1 MIDAST
7 KQSEHDLRD
16 AGTAGTAEVV
26 HANWADDRLHLWVEH
41 CRDGQWWGGSPSP
54 KIPISDNPGLDSDS
68 GSDAGADEHGTT
80 APKQKSPLHPNAHR
94 PDWIP
99 GWVDVEQDSIE
110 LRLPVRSGS
119 PMPSLEMSMF
129 GGIDTDEIIPD
140 GLSDF
145 SVSTLSVHASQV
157 PMLLES
163 IIDRKDALEDFHA
176 GPGVRYYVAATRLA
190 GHLIA
195 GHRFVPMVFQDAEGQ
210 LTGRWEPWLSDDMSA
225 KRVSKLV
232 SSMPAVARAVPDGHA
247 HDAWS
252 ITHDFLSHVTDAM
265 CRRVMV
271 SEEMDDTIE
280 SADVGMDQQVAWLTG
295 LLGKGLEI
303 PASTGQRAEIAR
315 TVRKWISELEDRG
328 ESSTWRFGLRLAE
341 PIGEGLSK
349 DIDLPDSSV
358 MWSLSFY
365 LQSLDDE
372 EVLIRGA
379 DVWLINRER
388 IVYEGLTLENP
399 QELLMGELG
408 RASRY
413 YKRLEEALDET
424 EPIQLMIETQEAY
437 RFLREVKPV
446 LEEQGIAVECPSWWD
461 SAAGRLGT
469 KLRIDSDPSEMVL
482 GEGADAEAAG
492 AQLGLGTLVGYHWEI
507 AIGDTTLT
515 LHEFEELAQKNSPLV
530 RVGGQWVEIRP
541 EDVENAISFMRENPG
556 GEMELGEAMQLAL
569 ASDSSQTGLPVT
581 GVEATGWVASMLGG
595 EEGVSVELPILE
607 TPDSFKGTL
616 RPYQSRGL
624 SWMAFMERFGFG
636 ACLAD
641 DMGLGKTIQMIALI
655 AHERSITDQRIDPT
669 LLVVPMSV
677 IGNWVK
683 EFERF
688 APSIK
693 VQVHHGVDRPQG
705 DAFVEACSKSD
716 VIVTTYAL
724 VHRDNE
730 FITNVKW
737 GRMVLDEA
745 QFVKN
750 PAAKQSISVRSLN
763 VPRRIAMTGTP
774 VENRLSELW
783 SIMDFLNPKYLGASG
798 SFRKKF
804 ALPIERHRDQ
814 IKMDKLR
821 TMVRPFILRR
831 VKTDPTVVSD
841 LPEKIESK
849 EWCSLT
855 SEQASLYEGCVKRM
869 LTDVEHAEGIHR
881 RGLVLAALIKLK
893 QICNHPAQMLKES
906 DPQFGK
912 IIDPS
917 RSGKCV
923 RLLEQ
928 LDEVMA
934 EGAQALI
941 FTQFRQMGHILS
953 AMLRQELGKEVLFL
967 HGGTSQGQRQKMI
980 DDFQEAT
987 GKTPI
992 LLLSLKAGGVGL
1004 NLTAA
1009 THVFHFDRWWNPAVE
1024 NQATDRAYRIGQTRT
1039 VQVHKYIVRG
1049 TLEERIDEMIESK
1062 TELAENIIGHG
1073 ERWLTDLGTDKL
1085 RSLLALRAD
1094 TISDEV

>member
-1 MIDAST
+1 VVQI
-7 KQSEHDLRD
+7 
-16 AGTAGTAEVV
+16 V
-26 HANWADDRLHLWVEH
+26 HANWADERLHLWVEQ
-41 CRDGQWWGGSPSP
+41 CPDNNWWSKAS
-54 KIPISDNPGLDSDS
+54 DSDT
-68 GSDAGADEHGTT
+68 DDDT
-80 APKQKSPLHPNAHR
+80 LVHPNVVI
-94 PDWIP
+94 PDWIQ
-99 GWVDVEQDSIE
+99 GEQSSIV
-110 LRLPVRSGS
+110 LRLPMHKDS
-119 PMPSLEMSMF
+119 PMPSAPMSMF
-129 GGIDTDEIIPD
+129 GGIDTDEIVSS
-140 GLSDF
+140 GLSD
-145 SVSTLSVHASQV
+145 VRIPTLAIKAAHV
-157 PMLLES
+157 PLLLES
-163 IIDRKDALEDFHA
+163 LIDRQDALEDFHV
-176 GPGVRYYVAATRLA
+176 GPGVQYFVAASRLA
-190 GHLIA
+190 EHLIA
-195 GHRFVPMVFQDAEGQ
+195 GHRFVPMVFQDAAGM
-210 LTGRWEPWLSDDMSA
+210 LSGRWQPWLADDMTV
-225 KRVSKLV
+225 KRVAKLV
-232 SSMPAVARAVPDGHA
+232 GSMPAAARAVPDGHA

-252 ITHDFLSHVTDAM
+252 ISVDFLSHITDAS
-265 CRRVMV
+265 CRRVMMN
-271 SEEMDDTIE
+271 EEMTDTID
-280 SADVGMDQQVAWLTG
+280 SVDPGMDQQVAWLSG
-295 LLGKGLEI
+295 LLGSNIEV

-341 PIGEGLSK
+341 PITDGLAQ
-349 DIDLPDSSV
+349 DIDQPDETV

-372 EVLIRGA
+372 EVIIRGA

-408 RASRY
+408 RAARY
-413 YKRLEEALDET
+413 YKKLEEALDET
-424 EPIQLMIETQEAY
+424 EPIQLLIETQEAY

-446 LEEQGIAVECPSWWD
+446 LEEQGISVECPGWWD
-461 SAAGRLGT
+461 SQAGRLGT
-469 KLRIDSDPSEMVL
+469 KLRIDSDPSDMVL

-530 RVGGQWVEIRP
+530 RIGGQWVEIRP
-541 EDVENAISFMRENPG
+541 EDVENAISFMHENPG

-569 ASDSSQTGLPVT
+569 ASDSAQTGLPVT

-595 EEGVSVELPILE
+595 EEGVSIELPILE
-607 TPDSFKGTL
+607 TPDTFKGTL
-616 RPYQSRGL
+616 RPYQTRGL
-624 SWMAFMERFGFG
+624 SWLAFMERFGFG

-655 AHERSITDQRIDPT
+655 VHERSITTERIDPT
-669 LLVVPMSV
+669 ILVVPMSV

-683 EFERF
+683 EFEKF

-693 VQVHHGVDRPQG
+693 IQVHHGVDRPQG
-705 DAFVEACSKSD
+705 DAFVKAVED
-716 VIVTTYAL
+716 VDVVVTTYAL

-730 FITNVKW
+730 FITKVKW

-763 VPRRIAMTGTP
+763 VPRRVAMTGTP

-783 SIMDFLNPKYLGASG
+783 SIMDFLNPKYLGSSG
-798 SFRKKF
+798 AFRKKF

-841 LPEKIESK
+841 LPEKLESK
-849 EWCSLT
+849 EWCPLT

-893 QICNHPAQMLKES
+893 QICNHPAQMHKDA

-912 IIDPS
+912 VIDPA

-928 LDEVMA
+928 LDELIS
-934 EGAQALI
+934 EGDQALV

-953 AMLRQELGKEVLFL
+953 NMLKHELGKEVLFL

-987 GKTPI
+987 GKNPI

-1062 TELAENIIGHG
+1062 MELAENIIGHG

-1094 TISDEV
+1094 TISDE

>member
-1 MIDAST
+1 VINASPPE
-7 KQSEHDLRD
+7 SET
-16 AGTAGTAEVV
+16 TAVPEVV
-26 HANWADDRLHLWVEH
+26 QVIHANWADEKLHLWVEQ
-41 CRDGQWWGGSPSP
+41 CPDGNWWSKAS
-54 KIPISDNPGLDSDS
+54 DSDT
-68 GSDAGADEHGTT
+68 DDDT
-80 APKQKSPLHPNAHR
+80 LVHPHVVF
-94 PDWIP
+94 PDWIE
-99 GWVDVEQDSIE
+99 GEQSSIV
-110 LRLPVRSGS
+110 LRLPMHKDS
-119 PMPSLEMSMF
+119 PMPSAPMSMF
-129 GGIDTDEIIPD
+129 GGIETDEIVSS
-140 GLSDF
+140 GLSD
-145 SVSTLSVHASQV
+145 VRIPTLAIEAPHV
-157 PMLLES
+157 PLLLES
-163 IIDRKDALEDFHA
+163 LIDRQDALEDFHA
-176 GPGVRYYVAATRLA
+176 GPGVQYFVAASRLA
-190 GHLIA
+190 DHLIA
-195 GHRFVPMVFQDAEGQ
+195 GHRFVPMVFQDASGL
-210 LTGRWEPWLSDDMSA
+210 LTGRWQPWLADDMTT

-232 SSMPAVARAVPDGHA
+232 SSMPAAARAVPDGHA

-252 ITHDFLSHVTDAM
+252 ISVDFLSHITDAS
-265 CRRVMV
+265 CRRVMMT
-271 SEEMDDTIE
+271 EEMTDTID
-280 SADVGMDQQVAWLTG
+280 SVDPGMDQQVAWLNG
-295 LLGKGLEI
+295 LLGSAI
-303 PASTGQRAEIAR
+303 DVPASTGQRAEIAR

-341 PIGEGLSK
+341 PITDGLAQN
-349 DIDLPDSSV
+349 IDKPDETV
-358 MWSLSFY
+358 KWSLSFY
-365 LQSLDDE
+365 LQSLDEE
-372 EVLIRGA
+372 EVIIRGA

-413 YKRLEEALDET
+413 YKLLEEALDET
-424 EPIQLMIETQEAY
+424 EPIQLLIETQEAY

-446 LEEQGIAVECPSWWD
+446 LEEQGIGVQCPGWWD
-461 SAAGRLGT
+461 SQAGRLGT

-530 RVGGQWVEIRP
+530 RIGGQWVEIRP
-541 EDVENAISFMRENPG
+541 EDVENAISFMHENPG

-607 TPDSFKGTL
+607 TPDTFKGTL
-616 RPYQSRGL
+616 RPYQTRGL
-624 SWMAFMERFGFG
+624 SWLAFMERFGFG

-641 DMGLGKTIQMIALI
+641 DMGLGKTIQMIALVL
-655 AHERSITDQRIDPT
+655 HERSVATERVDPT
-669 LLVVPMSV
+669 LLIVPMSV

-705 DAFVEACSKSD
+705 DAFLKATDESD

-730 FITNVKW
+730 FITKVKW
-737 GRMVLDEA
+737 GRVVLDEA

-750 PAAKQSISVRSLN
+750 PAAKQSISVRALN
-763 VPRRIAMTGTP
+763 VPRRVAMTGTP

-783 SIMDFLNPKYLGASG
+783 SIMDFLNPKYLGSSG
-798 SFRKKF
+798 AFRKKF

-841 LPEKIESK
+841 LPEKLESK
-849 EWCSLT
+849 EWCPLT
-855 SEQASLYEGCVKRM
+855 GEQASLYEACVKQM
-869 LTDVEHAEGIHR
+869 LTNVEHAEGIHR
-881 RGLVLAALIKLK
+881 RGLVLATLIKLK
-893 QICNHPAQMLKES
+893 QICNHPAQMLKDS
-906 DPQFGK
+906 DPQIGK
-912 IIDPS
+912 IIDPA

-928 LDEVMA
+928 LDELIS
-934 EGAQALI
+934 EGDQALI

-953 AMLRQELGKEVLFL
+953 GMLRHELGKEVLFL

-980 DDFQEAT
+980 DQFQEAT
-987 GKTPI
+987 GKNPI

-1094 TISDEV
+1094 TISDE

>member
-1 MIDAST
+1 MINASPPE
-7 KQSEHDLRD
+7 SETIPVP
-16 AGTAGTAEVV
+16 AVV
-26 HANWADDRLHLWVEH
+26 QVIHANWADGLLHLWVEQCPDGNWWSKTH
-41 CRDGQWWGGSPSP
+41 DTHDTRDT
-54 KIPISDNPGLDSDS
+54 DTDD
-68 GSDAGADEHGTT
+68 D
-80 APKQKSPLHPNAHR
+80 PLVHPHVVI
-94 PDWIP
+94 PDWID
-99 GWVDVEQDSIE
+99 GEQSSIV
-110 LRLPVRSGS
+110 LRLPMNNHT
-119 PMPSLEMSMF
+119 PMPSAPMSMYWGV
-129 GGIDTDEIIPD
+129 GGIETDEIIPS
-140 GLSDF
+140 GLAD
-145 SVSTLSVHASQV
+145 VRVQTIAIKPVHV
-157 PMLLES
+157 PALLES
-163 IIDRKDALEDFHA
+163 LFDRQDALEDFHV
-176 GPGVRYYVAATRLA
+176 GPGVEYFVAASRLSE
-190 GHLIA
+190 HLIA

-210 LTGRWEPWLSDDMSA
+210 LTGRWQPWLADDMST
-225 KRVSKLV
+225 KRVAKLV
-232 SSMPAVARAVPDGHA
+232 SSMPPVARAVPDGHA

-252 ITHDFLSHVTDAM
+252 ISVDFLSHITDAA
-265 CRRVMV
+265 CRRVMI
-271 SEEMDDTIE
+271 SEEMTDTIE
-280 SADVGMDQQVAWLTG
+280 SMDTGMDQQVAWLSG
-295 LLGKGLEI
+295 LLGSGVDV
-303 PASTGQRAEIAR
+303 PASSGQRAEIAR

-328 ESSTWRFGLRLAE
+328 ESSTWRFGLKLAE
-341 PIGEGLSK
+341 PISDGLAP
-349 DIDLPDSSV
+349 DIDQPDETV

-413 YKRLEEALDET
+413 YPKLEEALDQT
-424 EPIQLMIETQEAY
+424 EPIELLIETQEAY

-446 LEEQGIAVECPSWWD
+446 LEEQGIGVQCPGWWD
-461 SAAGRLGT
+461 SQAGRLGT

-482 GEGADAEAAG
+482 GDGADTDAAG

-530 RVGGQWVEIRP
+530 RIGGQWVEIRP
-541 EDVENAISFMRENPG
+541 EDVENAISFMQENPG

-569 ASDSSQTGLPVT
+569 ASDSAQTGLPVT

-595 EEGVSVELPILE
+595 EEGVSVELPILQA
-607 TPDSFKGTL
+607 PDTFKGAL
-616 RPYQSRGL
+616 RPYQARGL
-624 SWMAFMERFGFG
+624 SWLAFMERFGFG

-655 AHERSITDQRIDPT
+655 LHERSIATECVDPT
-669 LLVVPMSV
+669 ILVVPMSV

-683 EFERF
+683 EFEKF
-688 APSIK
+688 APSLKI
-693 VQVHHGVDRPQG
+693 QVHHGVDRPQG
-705 DAFVEACSKSD
+705 DAFINATDDAD
-716 VIVTTYAL
+716 VVVTTYAL

-730 FITNVKW
+730 FITKVKW
-737 GRMVLDEA
+737 GRVVLDEA

-750 PAAKQSISVRSLN
+750 PAAKQSISVRSLK
-763 VPRRIAMTGTP
+763 VPRRVAMTGTP

-783 SIMDFLNPKYLGASG
+783 SIMDFLNPKYLGSPGA
-798 SFRKKF
+798 FRKKF

-814 IKMDKLR
+814 IKMEKLR

-841 LPEKIESK
+841 LPEKLESK

-855 SEQASLYEGCVKRM
+855 SEQASLYEACVKQM
-869 LTDVEHAEGIHR
+869 LTNVEHAEGIHR
-881 RGLVLAALIKLK
+881 RGLVLATLIKLK
-893 QICNHPAQMLKES
+893 QICNHPAQMLKDT

-912 IIDPS
+912 IIDPG

-928 LDEVMA
+928 LDELLS
-934 EGAQALI
+934 EGDQALI

-953 AMLRQELGKEVLFL
+953 NMLKHELGKEVLFL
-967 HGGTSQGQRQKMI
+967 HGGTSQGKRQKMI

-987 GKTPI
+987 GKNPI

-1049 TLEERIDEMIESK
+1049 TLEERIDEMIENK

-1094 TISDEV
+1094 TISDE

>member
-1 MIDAST
+1 MINASPPE
-7 KQSEHDLRD
+7 SETTTVP
-16 AGTAGTAEVV
+16 AVVQIV
-26 HANWADDRLHLWVEH
+26 HANWADERLHLWVEQ
-41 CRDGQWWGGSPSP
+41 CPDNNWWSKAS
-54 KIPISDNPGLDSDS
+54 DSDT
-68 GSDAGADEHGTT
+68 DDDT
-80 APKQKSPLHPNAHR
+80 LVHPNVVI
-94 PDWIP
+94 PDWIQ
-99 GWVDVEQDSIE
+99 GEQSSIV
-110 LRLPVRSGS
+110 LRLPMHKDS
-119 PMPSLEMSMF
+119 PMPSAPMSMF
-129 GGIDTDEIIPD
+129 GGIDTDEIVSS
-140 GLSDF
+140 GLSD
-145 SVSTLSVHASQV
+145 VRIPTLAIKAAHV
-157 PMLLES
+157 PLLLES
-163 IIDRKDALEDFHA
+163 LIDRQDALEDFHV
-176 GPGVRYYVAATRLA
+176 GPGVQYFVAASRLA
-190 GHLIA
+190 EHLIA
-195 GHRFVPMVFQDAEGQ
+195 GHRFVPMVFQDAAGM
-210 LTGRWEPWLSDDMSA
+210 LSGRWQPWLADDMTV
-225 KRVSKLV
+225 KRVAKLV
-232 SSMPAVARAVPDGHA
+232 GSMPAAARAVPDGHA

-252 ITHDFLSHVTDAM
+252 ISVDFLSHITDAS
-265 CRRVMV
+265 CRRVMMN
-271 SEEMDDTIE
+271 EEMTDTID
-280 SADVGMDQQVAWLTG
+280 SVDPGMDQQVAWLSG
-295 LLGKGLEI
+295 LLGSNIEV

-341 PIGEGLSK
+341 PITDGLAQ
-349 DIDLPDSSV
+349 DIDQPDETV

-372 EVLIRGA
+372 EVIIRGA

-408 RASRY
+408 RAARY
-413 YKRLEEALDET
+413 YKKLEEALDET
-424 EPIQLMIETQEAY
+424 EPIQLLIETQEAY

-446 LEEQGIAVECPSWWD
+446 LEEQGISVECPGWWD
-461 SAAGRLGT
+461 SQAGRLGT
-469 KLRIDSDPSEMVL
+469 KLRIDSDPSDMVL

-530 RVGGQWVEIRP
+530 RIGGQWVEIRP
-541 EDVENAISFMRENPG
+541 EDVENAISFMHENPG

-569 ASDSSQTGLPVT
+569 ASDSAQTGLPVT

-595 EEGVSVELPILE
+595 EEGVSIELPILE
-607 TPDSFKGTL
+607 TPDTFKGTL
-616 RPYQSRGL
+616 RPYQTRGL
-624 SWMAFMERFGFG
+624 SWLAFMERFGFG

-655 AHERSITDQRIDPT
+655 VHERSITTERIDPT
-669 LLVVPMSV
+669 ILVVPMSV

-683 EFERF
+683 EFEKF

-693 VQVHHGVDRPQG
+693 IQVHHGVDRPQG
-705 DAFVEACSKSD
+705 DAFVKAVED
-716 VIVTTYAL
+716 VDVVVTTYAL

-730 FITNVKW
+730 FITKVKW

-763 VPRRIAMTGTP
+763 VPRRVAMTGTP

-783 SIMDFLNPKYLGASG
+783 SIMDFLNPKYLGSSG
-798 SFRKKF
+798 AFRKKF

-841 LPEKIESK
+841 LPEKLESK
-849 EWCSLT
+849 EWCPLT

-893 QICNHPAQMLKES
+893 QICNHPAQMHKDA

-912 IIDPS
+912 VIDPA

-928 LDEVMA
+928 LDELIS
-934 EGAQALI
+934 EGDQALV

-953 AMLRQELGKEVLFL
+953 NMLKHELGKEVLFL

-987 GKTPI
+987 GKNPI

-1062 TELAENIIGHG
+1062 MELAENIIGHG

-1094 TISDEV
+1094 TISDE

>member
-1 MIDAST
+1 MINASPPE
-7 KQSEHDLRD
+7 SE
-16 AGTAGTAEVV
+16 TTTVPEMVQV
-26 HANWADDRLHLWVEH
+26 IHANWADEKLHLWVEQ
-41 CRDGQWWGGSPSP
+41 CPGRQWWSKTS
-54 KIPISDNPGLDSDS
+54 DSDT
-68 GSDAGADEHGTT
+68 DDDT
-80 APKQKSPLHPNAHR
+80 LVHPNVVI
-94 PDWIP
+94 PDWIQGKP
-99 GWVDVEQDSIE
+99 SSIV
-110 LRLPVRSGS
+110 LRLPMHNDS
-119 PMPSLEMSMF
+119 PMPSTPMSMY
-129 GGIDTDEIIPD
+129 GGIETEEITSSGLADVRIP
-140 GLSDF
+140 
-145 SVSTLSVHASQV
+145 TLAIDAAHV
-157 PMLLES
+157 PLLLES
-163 IIDRKDALEDFHA
+163 LIDRQDALEDFHV
-176 GPGVRYYVAATRLA
+176 GPGVQYFVAASRLA
-190 GHLIA
+190 EHLIA
-195 GHRFVPMVFQDAEGQ
+195 GHRFVPMVFQDATGM
-210 LTGRWEPWLSDDMSA
+210 LTGRWQPWLADDMTT
-225 KRVSKLV
+225 KRVAKLV
-232 SSMPAVARAVPDGHA
+232 SSMPAAARAVPDGHA

-252 ITHDFLSHVTDAM
+252 ISVDFLSHITDAS
-265 CRRVMV
+265 CRRVMMT
-271 SEEMDDTIE
+271 EEMTDTID
-280 SADVGMDQQVAWLTG
+280 SIDPGMDQQVAWLNG
-295 LLGKGLEI
+295 LLGSGIEV
-303 PASTGQRAEIAR
+303 PATTGQRAEIAR
-315 TVRKWISELEDRG
+315 TVRKWIAELEDRG
-328 ESSTWRFGLRLAE
+328 ESSTWRFGLRLTE
-341 PIGEGLSK
+341 PITEGLALN
-349 DIDLPDSSV
+349 IDQPDETV
-358 MWSLSFY
+358 MWSMSFF

-372 EVLIRGA
+372 EVIIRGA

-413 YKRLEEALDET
+413 YKKLEEALDET
-424 EPIQLMIETQEAY
+424 EPIQLLIDTQEAY

-446 LEEQGIAVECPSWWD
+446 LEEQGIAVQCPGWWE
-461 SAAGRLGT
+461 SQSGRLGT

-530 RVGGQWVEIRP
+530 RIGGQWVEIRP
-541 EDVENAISFMRENPG
+541 EDVENAISFMHENPG

-607 TPDSFKGTL
+607 TPDTFKGTL
-616 RPYQSRGL
+616 RPYQTRGL
-624 SWMAFMERFGFG
+624 SWLAFMERFGFG

-655 AHERSITDQRIDPT
+655 LHERAVNTERPDPT
-669 LLVVPMSV
+669 ILVVPMSV

-683 EFERF
+683 EFEKF
-688 APSIK
+688 APSLKI
-693 VQVHHGVDRPQG
+693 QVHHGVDRPQG
-705 DAFVEACSKSD
+705 DTFIEATDTAD
-716 VIVTTYAL
+716 VVVTTYAL

-730 FITNVKW
+730 FITKVKW
-737 GRMVLDEA
+737 GRVVLDEA

-763 VPRRIAMTGTP
+763 VPRRVAMTGTP
-774 VENRLSELW
+774 VDNRLSELW
-783 SIMDFLNPKYLGASG
+783 SIMDFLNPKYLGSAG
-798 SFRKKF
+798 AFRKKF

-814 IKMDKLR
+814 IKMEKLR

-841 LPEKIESK
+841 LPEKFESK
-849 EWCSLT
+849 EWCPLT
-855 SEQASLYEGCVKRM
+855 SEQASLYEACVKQM
-869 LTDVEHAEGIHR
+869 LTNVEHAEGIHR
-881 RGLVLAALIKLK
+881 RGLVLATLIKLK
-893 QICNHPAQMLKES
+893 QICNHPAQMLKEA

-912 IIDPS
+912 IIDPG

-928 LDEVMA
+928 LDELIS
-934 EGAQALI
+934 EGDQALI

-953 AMLRQELGKEVLFL
+953 NMLKHELGKEVLFL

-980 DDFQEAT
+980 DTFQEAT
-987 GKTPI
+987 GKNPI

-1085 RSLLALRAD
+1085 RNLLALRAD
-1094 TISDEV
+1094 TISDE

>member
-1 MIDAST
+1 MVQI
-7 KQSEHDLRD
+7 
-16 AGTAGTAEVV
+16 V
-26 HANWADDRLHLWVEH
+26 HANWADERLHLWVEQ
-41 CRDGQWWGGSPSP
+41 CPDNNWWSKAS
-54 KIPISDNPGLDSDS
+54 DSDT
-68 GSDAGADEHGTT
+68 DDDT
-80 APKQKSPLHPNAHR
+80 LVHPNVVI
-94 PDWIP
+94 PDWIQ
-99 GWVDVEQDSIE
+99 GEQSSIV
-110 LRLPVRSGS
+110 LRLPMHKDS
-119 PMPSLEMSMF
+119 PMPSAPMSMF
-129 GGIDTDEIIPD
+129 GGIDTDEIVSS
-140 GLSDF
+140 GLSD
-145 SVSTLSVHASQV
+145 VRIPTLAIKAAHV
-157 PMLLES
+157 PLLLES
-163 IIDRKDALEDFHA
+163 LIDRQDALEDFHV
-176 GPGVRYYVAATRLA
+176 GPGVQYFVAASRLA
-190 GHLIA
+190 EHLIA
-195 GHRFVPMVFQDAEGQ
+195 GHRFVPMVFQDAAGM
-210 LTGRWEPWLSDDMSA
+210 LSGRWQPWLADDMTV
-225 KRVSKLV
+225 KRVAKLV
-232 SSMPAVARAVPDGHA
+232 GSMPAAARAVPDGHA

-252 ITHDFLSHVTDAM
+252 ISVDFLSHITDAS
-265 CRRVMV
+265 CRRVMMN
-271 SEEMDDTIE
+271 EEMTDTID
-280 SADVGMDQQVAWLTG
+280 SVDPGMDQQVAWLSG
-295 LLGKGLEI
+295 LLGSNIEV

-341 PIGEGLSK
+341 PITDGLAQ
-349 DIDLPDSSV
+349 DIDQPDETV

-372 EVLIRGA
+372 EVIIRGA

-408 RASRY
+408 RAARY
-413 YKRLEEALDET
+413 YKKLEEALDET
-424 EPIQLMIETQEAY
+424 EPIQLLIETQEAY

-446 LEEQGIAVECPSWWD
+446 LEEQGISVECPGWWD
-461 SAAGRLGT
+461 SQAGRLGT
-469 KLRIDSDPSEMVL
+469 KLRIDSDPSDMVL

-530 RVGGQWVEIRP
+530 RIGGQWVEIRP
-541 EDVENAISFMRENPG
+541 EDVENAISFMHENPG

-569 ASDSSQTGLPVT
+569 ASDSAQTGLPVT

-595 EEGVSVELPILE
+595 EEGVSIELPILE
-607 TPDSFKGTL
+607 TPDTFKGTL
-616 RPYQSRGL
+616 RPYQTRGL
-624 SWMAFMERFGFG
+624 SWLAFMERFGFG

-655 AHERSITDQRIDPT
+655 VHERSITTERIDPT
-669 LLVVPMSV
+669 ILVVPMSV

-683 EFERF
+683 EFEKF

-693 VQVHHGVDRPQG
+693 IQVHHGVDRPQG
-705 DAFVEACSKSD
+705 DAFVKAVED
-716 VIVTTYAL
+716 VDVVVTTYAL

-730 FITNVKW
+730 FITKVKW

-763 VPRRIAMTGTP
+763 VPRRVAMTGTP

-783 SIMDFLNPKYLGASG
+783 SIMDFLNPKYLGSSG
-798 SFRKKF
+798 AFRKKF

-841 LPEKIESK
+841 LPEKLESK
-849 EWCSLT
+849 EWCPLT

-893 QICNHPAQMLKES
+893 QICNHPAQMHKDA

-912 IIDPS
+912 VIDPA

-928 LDEVMA
+928 LDELIS
-934 EGAQALI
+934 EGDQALV

-953 AMLRQELGKEVLFL
+953 NMLKHELGKEVLFL

-987 GKTPI
+987 GKNPI

-1062 TELAENIIGHG
+1062 MELAENIIGHG

-1094 TISDEV
+1094 TISDE

>member
-1 MIDAST
+1 VINASPPE
-7 KQSEHDLRD
+7 SETIQVPD
-16 AGTAGTAEVV
+16 VV
-26 HANWADDRLHLWVEH
+26 QVIHANWADDRLHLWVEQ
-41 CRDGQWWGGSPSP
+41 CPDNTWWE
-54 KIPISDNPGLDSDS
+54 SDTES
-68 GSDAGADEHGTT
+68 GDDDIIIH
-80 APKQKSPLHPNAHR
+80 HNAIM
-94 PDWIP
+94 PDWID
-99 GWVDVEQDSIE
+99 GEQSSVV
-110 LRLPVRSGS
+110 LRLPVSSDR
-119 PMPSLEMSMF
+119 PMPSQTFSMYS
-129 GGIDTDEIIPD
+129 GVDIEEHVAA
-140 GLSDF
+140 GLSD
-145 SVSTLSVHASQV
+145 VRVQTIAIEPAHV
-157 PMLLES
+157 PALLES
-163 IIDRKDALEDFHA
+163 LYDRQDALDDFHV
-176 GPGVRYYVAATRLA
+176 GPGVEYFAAASRLA
-190 GHLIA
+190 EHLIA
-195 GHRFVPMVFQDAEGQ
+195 GHRFVPMVYQDAAGM
-210 LTGRWEPWLSDDMSA
+210 LSGRWHPWLSDDMTT
-225 KRVSKLV
+225 KRVAKLIR
-232 SSMPAVARAVPDGHA
+232 SMPAAARAVPDGHA

-252 ITHDFLSHVTDAM
+252 ITVDFLSQVTDAS

-271 SEEMDDTIE
+271 SEEMTDTID
-280 SADVGMDQQVAWLTG
+280 SIDPGMDQQVAWLNG
-295 LLGKGLEI
+295 LLGNGIEV
-303 PASTGQRAEIAR
+303 PASTGQRAEISR

-341 PIGEGLSK
+341 PIGESLSL
-349 DIDLPDSSV
+349 DIDQPDESV

-372 EVLIRGA
+372 EVILRGA
-379 DVWLINRER
+379 DVWLINRDR

-413 YKRLEEALDET
+413 YKKLEDALDET
-424 EPIQLMIETQEAY
+424 EPIQLLVETKEAY

-446 LEEQGIAVECPSWWD
+446 LEEQGFGVECPSWWD
-461 SAAGRLGT
+461 SQAGRLGT
-469 KLRIDSDPSEMVL
+469 KLKIDSDPSEMVL
-482 GEGADAEAAG
+482 GEGADADAAG

-530 RVGGQWVEIRP
+530 RIGGQWVEIRP

-595 EEGVSVELPILE
+595 EEGVSLELPILD
-607 TPDSFKGTL
+607 TPESFKGTL
-616 RPYQSRGL
+616 RPYQARGL

-641 DMGLGKTIQMIALI
+641 DMGLGKTIQMIALLL
-655 AHERSITDQRIDPT
+655 HERANSPTRVDPT
-669 LLVVPMSV
+669 LLIVPMSV

-693 VQVHHGVDRPQG
+693 VQVHHGVDRNQG
-705 DAFVEACSKSD
+705 ESFVAATDD
-716 VIVTTYAL
+716 VDVVVTTYAL

-730 FITNVKW
+730 FITKVKW
-737 GRMVLDEA
+737 GRVVLDEA

-750 PAAKQSISVRSLN
+750 PAAKQSMSVRALK
-763 VPRRIAMTGTP
+763 VPRRVAMTGTP

-783 SIMDFLNPKYLGASG
+783 SIMDFLNPQYLGPSG
-798 SFRKKF
+798 TFRKKF

-814 IKMDKLR
+814 VKMDKLR

-831 VKTDPTVVSD
+831 VKTDPAVVSD
-841 LPEKIESK
+841 LPEKLESK
-849 EWCSLT
+849 EWCPLT
-855 SEQASLYEGCVKRM
+855 SEQASLYEGCVKQM

-893 QICNHPAQMLKES
+893 QICNHPAQMLKEN
-906 DPQFGK
+906 DPQHGK
-912 IIDPS
+912 IIDPG
-917 RSGKCV
+917 RSGKCI
-923 RLLEQ
+923 RLLQQ
-928 LDEVMA
+928 LDELIS
-934 EGAQALI
+934 EGDQALV

-953 AMLRQELGKEVLFL
+953 NMLKHELGKEVLFL
-967 HGGTSQGQRQKMI
+967 HGGTSQGKRQKMI
-980 DDFQEAT
+980 DQFQEAT
-987 GKTPI
+987 GKNPI
-992 LLLSLKAGGVGL
+992 LILSLKAGGVGL

-1009 THVFHFDRWWNPAVE
+1009 NHVFHFDRWWNPAVE

-1039 VQVHKYIVRG
+1039 VMVHKYIVRG

-1094 TISDEV
+1094 TISDEM

>member
-1 MIDAST
+1 MINASPT
-7 KQSEHDLRD
+7 ATQSSNTRQ
-16 AGTAGTAEVV
+16 AVQV
-26 HANWADDRLHLWVEH
+26 IHANWADGQLHLWIEQ
-41 CRDGQWWGGSPSP
+41 RSDEAESWWSIKPEIHP
-54 KIPISDNPGLDSDS
+54 E
-68 GSDAGADEHGTT
+68 DE
-80 APKQKSPLHPNAHR
+80 SIIHPHVTI
-94 PDWIP
+94 PDWIS
-99 GWVDVEQDSIE
+99 GGSSSLV
-110 LRLPVRSGS
+110 LRLPVTDDR
-119 PMPSLEMSMF
+119 PVPSQGFAMYA
-129 GGIDTDEIIPD
+129 GIDAEDFVTA
-140 GLSDF
+140 GLSDVRVRTLVVDPSEIP
-145 SVSTLSVHASQV
+145 SV
-157 PMLLES
+157 LES
-163 IIDRKDALEDFHA
+163 LIDRQDLIEGFYVGA
-176 GPGVRYYVAATRLA
+176 GVDYYVAATRLA
-190 GHLIA
+190 EHLIA
-195 GHRFVPMVFQDAEGQ
+195 GHRFVPMVFQDAEGR
-210 LTGRWEPWLSDDMSA
+210 LTGRWQPWLSDDMST
-225 KRVSKLV
+225 KRVAKLV
-232 SSMPAVARAVPDGHA
+232 AAMPPVARAVPDGHA

-252 ITHDFLSHVTDAM
+252 ITLDFLSHITDAS
-265 CRRVMV
+265 CRRVMLG
-271 SEEMDDTIE
+271 EEMTDTID
-280 SADVGMDQQVAWLTG
+280 SIDPGMDQQVAWLSG
-295 LLGKGLEI
+295 LLGSGTEV
-303 PASTGQRAEIAR
+303 PATTGQRAEIAR
-315 TVRKWISELEDRG
+315 TVRKWVSELEDRG

-341 PIGEGLSK
+341 PITEGLAP
-349 DIDLPDSSV
+349 DIDQPDESV
-358 MWSLSFY
+358 MWSMSFY

-372 EVLIRGA
+372 EVIIRGA

-413 YKRLEEALDET
+413 YKKLEEALDET
-424 EPIQLMIETQEAY
+424 EPIQLLVETQEAY

-446 LEEQGIAVECPSWWD
+446 LEEQGIGVECPGWWD
-461 SAAGRLGT
+461 SPTGRLGT

-482 GEGADAEAAG
+482 GEGAETDAAG

-530 RVGGQWVEIRP
+530 RIGGQWVEIRP
-541 EDVENAISFMRENPG
+541 EDVENAISFMKENPG

-569 ASDSSQTGLPVT
+569 ASDSAQTGLPVT

-595 EEGVSVELPILE
+595 EEGVSVDLPILE
-607 TPDSFKGTL
+607 TPEHFKGTL

-655 AHERSITDQRIDPT
+655 LNERAHTTERVDPT

-683 EFERF
+683 EFEKF

-705 DAFVEACSKSD
+705 DAFVEATHTSD

-730 FITNVKW
+730 FISKVKW

-763 VPRRIAMTGTP
+763 VPRRVAMTGTP

-783 SIMDFLNPKYLGASG
+783 SIMDFLNPRYLGTSG

-814 IKMDKLR
+814 IKMEKLR

-841 LPEKIESK
+841 LPEKLESK
-849 EWCSLT
+849 EWCPLT

-893 QICNHPAQMLKES
+893 QICNHPAQMLKDA
-906 DPQFGK
+906 DPQHGK
-912 IIDPS
+912 VIDPA

-928 LDEVMA
+928 LDEVIS
-934 EGAQALI
+934 EGDQALV

-953 AMLRQELGKEVLFL
+953 NMLRHELGKEVLFL

-1073 ERWLTDLGTDKL
+1073 ERWLTELGTDKL
-1085 RSLLALRAD
+1085 RNLLALRAD
-1094 TISDEV
+1094 TISDEM

>member
-1 MIDAST
+1 MTNAST
-7 KQSEHDLRD
+7 HTNQSITESGAVTHDPQPHVQVIHANWYDGQLHLWIEQCPSGDWWNSEASNIAPADEAESEAIAHPNTTTPDWIQGSESTITLRLPIHDLRPI
-16 AGTAGTAEVV
+16 
-26 HANWADDRLHLWVEH
+26 
-41 CRDGQWWGGSPSP
+41 PSA
-54 KIPISDNPGLDSDS
+54 KM
-68 GSDAGADEHGTT
+68 A
-80 APKQKSPLHPNAHR
+80 
-94 PDWIP
+94 
-99 GWVDVEQDSIE
+99 
-110 LRLPVRSGS
+110 
-119 PMPSLEMSMF
+119 MF
-129 GGIDTDEIIPD
+129 GGIDTEDFIAS
-140 GLSDF
+140 GLSD
-145 SVSTLSVHASQV
+145 VRIQTLALDPHQI
-157 PMLLES
+157 PTTLES
-163 IIDRKDALEDFHA
+163 IIDRQDAIEDFHV
-176 GPGVRYYVAATRLA
+176 GPGVQYFVAASRLA
-190 GHLIA
+190 EHLIA
-195 GHRFVPMVFQDAEGQ
+195 GHRFVPMVFQDADGR
-210 LTGRWEPWLSDDMSA
+210 LTGRWQPWLSDEKSA
-225 KRVSKLV
+225 KRVHKLV
-232 SSMPAVARAVPDGHA
+232 SSMPPVARAVPDGHA

-252 ITHDFLSHVTDAM
+252 ISVDFLSHITDAA

-271 SEEMDDTIE
+271 SEEMTDTIE
-280 SADVGMDQQVAWLTG
+280 SADPGIDQQVAWLSG
-295 LLGKGLEI
+295 LLGSGVDV
-303 PASTGQRAEIAR
+303 PATTGQRAEIAR

-341 PIGEGLSK
+341 PIGEGLSP
-349 DIDLPDSSV
+349 DIDQPDESV

-372 EVLIRGA
+372 EVIIRGA

-413 YKRLEEALDET
+413 YKHLEEALEET
-424 EPIQLMIETQEAY
+424 EPIQQLIDTKEAY

-446 LEEQGIAVECPSWWD
+446 LEEQGIGVECPSWWD
-461 SAAGRLGT
+461 SQAGRLGT
-469 KLRIDSDPSEMVL
+469 KLRIDSDPTEMML

-492 AQLGLGTLVGYHWEI
+492 SQLGLSTLVGYHWEI

-530 RVGGQWVEIRP
+530 RIGGQWVEIRP
-541 EDVENAISFMRENPG
+541 EDVENAISFMHENPG

-569 ASDSSQTGLPVT
+569 ASDSAQTGLPVT

-595 EEGVSVELPILE
+595 EGGASIQLPNLE
-607 TPDSFKGTL
+607 TPDAFKGTL
-616 RPYQSRGL
+616 RPYQARGL
-624 SWMAFMERFGFG
+624 SWLAFMERFGFG

-655 AHERSITDQRIDPT
+655 LNEHAQATEPVNPT
-669 LLVVPMSV
+669 LLIVPMSV

-688 APSIK
+688 APTIK
-693 VQVHHGVDRPQG
+693 VKVHHGVDRPQG
-705 DAFVEACSKSD
+705 DAFLESCKDANV
-716 VIVTTYAL
+716 VVTTYAL

-730 FITNVKW
+730 FITKVNW

-750 PAAKQSISVRSLN
+750 PAAKQSISVRSLK
-763 VPRRIAMTGTP
+763 VPRRVAMTGTP

-783 SIMDFLNPKYLGASG
+783 SIMDFLNPNYLGSSG

-841 LPEKIESK
+841 LPEKLESK
-849 EWCSLT
+849 EWCPLT
-855 SEQASLYEGCVKRM
+855 AEQASMYEACVKRM

-881 RGLVLAALIKLK
+881 RGLVLSALIKLK
-893 QICNHPAQMLKES
+893 QICNHPAQMLKDA
-906 DPQFGK
+906 DPQAGK

-928 LDEVMA
+928 LDELIS
-934 EGAQALI
+934 EGDQALV
-941 FTQFRQMGHILS
+941 FTQFRQMGHIL
-953 AMLRQELGKEVLFL
+953 AGMLKHELGKEVLFL

-980 DDFQEAT
+980 DQFQEAT
-987 GKTPI
+987 GKNPV

-1009 THVFHFDRWWNPAVE
+1009 NHVFHFDRWWNPAVE

-1094 TISDEV
+1094 TISDE

>member
-1 MIDAST
+1 MVQVI
-7 KQSEHDLRD
+7 
-16 AGTAGTAEVV
+16 
-26 HANWADDRLHLWVEH
+26 HANWADHRLHLWVEQ
-41 CRDGQWWGGSPSP
+41 CPEDWWS
-54 KIPISDNPGLDSDS
+54 LVQDSDT
-68 GSDAGADEHGTT
+68 DDDT
-80 APKQKSPLHPNAHR
+80 LVHPHVAI
-94 PDWIP
+94 PDWINA
-99 GWVDVEQDSIE
+99 EESSIL
-110 LRLPVRSGS
+110 LRLPMHNDT
-119 PMPSLEMSMF
+119 PMPSAQMSMY
-129 GGIDTDEIIPD
+129 GGIETDEIPP
-140 GLSDF
+140 
-145 SVSTLSVHASQV
+145 SVLADVRIKTIAIEAEHV
-157 PMLLES
+157 PLLLES
-163 IIDRKDALEDFHA
+163 LIDRQDALEDFHV
-176 GPGVRYYVAATRLA
+176 GPGVQYFVAASRLA
-190 GHLIA
+190 EHLIA
-195 GHRFVPMVFQDAEGQ
+195 GHRFVPMVFQDASGI
-210 LTGRWEPWLSDDMSA
+210 LTGRWQPWLADDMTV
-225 KRVSKLV
+225 KRVARLV
-232 SSMPAVARAVPDGHA
+232 KSMPAAARAVPDGHS

-252 ITHDFLSHVTDAM
+252 ISVDFLSHITDAS
-265 CRRVMV
+265 CRRVMM
-271 SEEMDDTIE
+271 SEEMTDTID
-280 SADVGMDQQVAWLTG
+280 SIDPGMDQQVAWLNG
-295 LLGKGLEI
+295 LLGSGIEV
-303 PASTGQRAEIAR
+303 PATTGQRAEIAR

-341 PIGEGLSK
+341 PITDGLAM
-349 DIDLPDSSV
+349 DIDQPDETV
-358 MWSLSFY
+358 MWSLSFF

-372 EVLIRGA
+372 EVIIRGA

-413 YKRLEEALDET
+413 YKKLEEALDET
-424 EPIQLMIETQEAY
+424 EPIQLLIETKEAY

-446 LEEQGIAVECPSWWD
+446 LEEQGIGVECPGWWEAQ
-461 SAAGRLGT
+461 SGRLGT

-492 AQLGLGTLVGYHWEI
+492 SQLGLGTLVGYHWEI

-530 RVGGQWVEIRP
+530 RIGGQWVEIRP
-541 EDVENAISFMRENPG
+541 EDVENAISFMQENPG

-569 ASDSSQTGLPVT
+569 ASDSAQTGLPVT

-595 EEGVSVELPILE
+595 EEGVSIELPILDA
-607 TPDSFKGTL
+607 PDTFKGTL
-616 RPYQSRGL
+616 RPYQARGL
-624 SWMAFMERFGFG
+624 SWLAFMERFGFG

-655 AHERSITDQRIDPT
+655 LHERAVSSERLDPT
-669 LLVVPMSV
+669 LLIVPMSV

-683 EFERF
+683 EFEKF

-705 DAFVEACSKSD
+705 DAFVSACDDAD
-716 VIVTTYAL
+716 VVVTTYAL

-730 FITNVKW
+730 FITKVKW
-737 GRMVLDEA
+737 GRVVLDEA

-750 PAAKQSISVRSLN
+750 PAAKQSMSVRALK
-763 VPRRIAMTGTP
+763 VPRRVAMTGTP

-783 SIMDFLNPKYLGASG
+783 SIMDFLNPKYLGSSG
-798 SFRKKF
+798 AFRKKF

-831 VKTDPTVVSD
+831 VKTDPQVVSD
-841 LPEKIESK
+841 LPEKLESK
-849 EWCSLT
+849 EWCPLT
-855 SEQASLYEGCVKRM
+855 AEQASLYEACVKQM
-869 LTDVEHAEGIHR
+869 LTNVEHAEGIHR
-881 RGLVLAALIKLK
+881 RGLVLATLIKLK

-912 IIDPS
+912 IIDPG

-928 LDEVMA
+928 LDELIS
-934 EGAQALI
+934 EGDQALI

-953 AMLRQELGKEVLFL
+953 NMLKHELGKDVLFL
-967 HGGTSQGQRQKMI
+967 HGGTSQGKRQKMI
-980 DDFQEAT
+980 DQFQEAT
-987 GKTPI
+987 GKNPI

-1094 TISDEV
+1094 TISDE

>member
-1 MIDAST
+1 VINASPPE
-7 KQSEHDLRD
+7 SETTTVP
-16 AGTAGTAEVV
+16 AVVQIV
-26 HANWADDRLHLWVEH
+26 HANWADERLHLWVEQ
-41 CRDGQWWGGSPSP
+41 CPDNNWWSKAS
-54 KIPISDNPGLDSDS
+54 DSDT
-68 GSDAGADEHGTT
+68 DDDT
-80 APKQKSPLHPNAHR
+80 LVHPNVVI
-94 PDWIP
+94 PDWIQ
-99 GWVDVEQDSIE
+99 GEQSSIV
-110 LRLPVRSGS
+110 LRLPMHKDS
-119 PMPSLEMSMF
+119 PMPSAPMSMF
-129 GGIDTDEIIPD
+129 GGIDTDEIVSS
-140 GLSDF
+140 GLSD
-145 SVSTLSVHASQV
+145 VRIPTLAIKAAHV
-157 PMLLES
+157 PLLLES
-163 IIDRKDALEDFHA
+163 LIDRQDALEDFHV
-176 GPGVRYYVAATRLA
+176 GPGVQYFVAASRLA
-190 GHLIA
+190 EHLIA
-195 GHRFVPMVFQDAEGQ
+195 GHRFVPMVFQDAAGM
-210 LTGRWEPWLSDDMSA
+210 LSGRWQPWLADDMTV
-225 KRVSKLV
+225 KRVAKLV
-232 SSMPAVARAVPDGHA
+232 GSMPAAARAVPDGHA

-252 ITHDFLSHVTDAM
+252 ISVDFLSHITDAS
-265 CRRVMV
+265 CRRVMMN
-271 SEEMDDTIE
+271 EEMTDTID
-280 SADVGMDQQVAWLTG
+280 SVDPGMDQQVAWLSG
-295 LLGKGLEI
+295 LLGSNIEV

-341 PIGEGLSK
+341 PITDGLAQ
-349 DIDLPDSSV
+349 DIDQPDETV

-372 EVLIRGA
+372 EVIIRGA

-408 RASRY
+408 RAARY
-413 YKRLEEALDET
+413 YKKLEEALDET
-424 EPIQLMIETQEAY
+424 EPIQLLIETQEAY

-446 LEEQGIAVECPSWWD
+446 LEEQGISVECPGWWD
-461 SAAGRLGT
+461 SQAGRLGT
-469 KLRIDSDPSEMVL
+469 KLRIDSDPSDMVL

-530 RVGGQWVEIRP
+530 RIGGQWVEIRP
-541 EDVENAISFMRENPG
+541 EDVENAISFMHENPG

-569 ASDSSQTGLPVT
+569 ASDSAQTGLPVT

-595 EEGVSVELPILE
+595 EEGVSIELPILE
-607 TPDSFKGTL
+607 TPDTFKGTL
-616 RPYQSRGL
+616 RPYQTRGL
-624 SWMAFMERFGFG
+624 SWLAFMERFGFG

-655 AHERSITDQRIDPT
+655 VHERSITTERIDPT
-669 LLVVPMSV
+669 ILVVPMSV

-683 EFERF
+683 EFEKF

-693 VQVHHGVDRPQG
+693 IQVHHGVDRPQG
-705 DAFVEACSKSD
+705 DAFVKAVED
-716 VIVTTYAL
+716 VDVVVTTYAL

-730 FITNVKW
+730 FITKVKW

-763 VPRRIAMTGTP
+763 VPRRVAMTGTP

-783 SIMDFLNPKYLGASG
+783 SIMDFLNPKYLGSSG
-798 SFRKKF
+798 AFRKKF

-841 LPEKIESK
+841 LPEKLESK
-849 EWCSLT
+849 EWCPLT

-893 QICNHPAQMLKES
+893 QICNHPAQMHKDA

-912 IIDPS
+912 VIDPA

-928 LDEVMA
+928 LDELIS
-934 EGAQALI
+934 EGDQALV

-953 AMLRQELGKEVLFL
+953 NMLKHELGKEVLFL

-987 GKTPI
+987 GKNPI

-1062 TELAENIIGHG
+1062 MELAENIIGHG

-1094 TISDEV
+1094 TISDE

>member
-1 MIDAST
+1 VINASPPEPET
-7 KQSEHDLRD
+7 IQVP
-16 AGTAGTAEVV
+16 AVV
-26 HANWADDRLHLWVEH
+26 QVIHANWADGLLHLWVEQ
-41 CRDGQWWGGSPSP
+41 CPDGNWWS
-54 KIPISDNPGLDSDS
+54 KTDDSDT
-68 GSDAGADEHGTT
+68 DDD
-80 APKQKSPLHPNAHR
+80 PLVHPNVVI
-94 PDWIP
+94 PDWIQ
-99 GWVDVEQDSIE
+99 GEQSSIT
-110 LRLPVRSGS
+110 LRLPMYNNT
-119 PMPSLEMSMF
+119 PMPSAPMSMF
-129 GGIDTDEIIPD
+129 GGIETDEIVPSGLADIRIP
-140 GLSDF
+140 
-145 SVSTLSVHASQV
+145 TIAIRPAHV
-157 PMLLES
+157 PALLES
-163 IIDRKDALEDFHA
+163 MFDRQEALEDFHV
-176 GPGVRYYVAATRLA
+176 GPGVEYFVAASRLSE
-190 GHLIA
+190 HLIA
-195 GHRFVPMVFQDAEGQ
+195 GHRFVPMVFQDSEGQ
-210 LTGRWEPWLSDDMSA
+210 LTGRWQPWLADDMSTR
-225 KRVSKLV
+225 RVAKLV
-232 SSMPAVARAVPDGHA
+232 ASMPPVARAVPDGHA

-252 ITHDFLSHVTDAM
+252 ISVDFLSHITDAA

-271 SEEMDDTIE
+271 SEEMTDTIE
-280 SADVGMDQQVAWLTG
+280 SMDTGMDQQVAWLSG
-295 LLGKGLEI
+295 LLGSRI
-303 PASTGQRAEIAR
+303 DVPASTGQRAEIAR

-328 ESSTWRFGLRLAE
+328 ESSTWRFGLRLVE
-341 PIGEGLSK
+341 PIGDGLAQ
-349 DIDLPDSSV
+349 DIDQPDESV

-413 YKRLEEALDET
+413 YNKLEEALDQT
-424 EPIQLMIETQEAY
+424 EPIELLIETQEAY

-446 LEEQGIAVECPSWWD
+446 LEEQGIGVQCPGWWD
-461 SAAGRLGT
+461 SQSGRLGT

-482 GEGADAEAAG
+482 GEGADADAAG

-530 RVGGQWVEIRP
+530 RIGGQWVEIRP
-541 EDVENAISFMRENPG
+541 EDVENAISFMQENPG

-569 ASDSSQTGLPVT
+569 ASDSAQTGLPVT

-595 EEGVSVELPILE
+595 EEGVSIELPILE
-607 TPDSFKGTL
+607 APETFKGTL
-616 RPYQSRGL
+616 RPYQARGL
-624 SWMAFMERFGFG
+624 SWLAFMERFGFG

-655 AHERSITDQRIDPT
+655 LHERSILQDRMDPT

-683 EFERF
+683 EFEKF
-688 APSIK
+688 APSLKI
-693 VQVHHGVDRPQG
+693 QVHHGIDRPQG
-705 DAFVEACSKSD
+705 DDFVKATDDSD
-716 VIVTTYAL
+716 VVVTTYAL

-730 FITNVKW
+730 FITKVKW
-737 GRMVLDEA
+737 GRIVLDEA

-750 PAAKQSISVRSLN
+750 PAAKQSISVRSLK
-763 VPRRIAMTGTP
+763 VPRRVAMTGTP

-783 SIMDFLNPKYLGASG
+783 SIMDFLNPKYLGSPGA
-798 SFRKKF
+798 FRKKF

-841 LPEKIESK
+841 LPEKLESK
-849 EWCSLT
+849 EWCPLT
-855 SEQASLYEGCVKRM
+855 SEQASLYEACVKQM
-869 LTDVEHAEGIHR
+869 LTNVEHAEGIHR
-881 RGLVLAALIKLK
+881 RGLVLATLIKLK
-893 QICNHPAQMLKES
+893 QICNHPAQMLKEA

-912 IIDPS
+912 IIDPG

-928 LDEVMA
+928 LDELIS
-934 EGAQALI
+934 EGDQALI

-953 AMLRQELGKEVLFL
+953 NMLKHELGKEVLFL
-967 HGGTSQGQRQKMI
+967 HGGTSQGKRQKMI

-987 GKTPI
+987 GKNPI

-1094 TISDEV
+1094 TISDE

>member
-1 MIDAST
+1 MINASPPEPET
-7 KQSEHDLRD
+7 IQVP
-16 AGTAGTAEVV
+16 AVV
-26 HANWADDRLHLWVEH
+26 QVIHANWADGLLHLWVEQ
-41 CRDGQWWGGSPSP
+41 CPDGNWWS
-54 KIPISDNPGLDSDS
+54 KTDDSDT
-68 GSDAGADEHGTT
+68 DDD
-80 APKQKSPLHPNAHR
+80 PLVHPNVVI
-94 PDWIP
+94 PDWIQ
-99 GWVDVEQDSIE
+99 GEQSSIT
-110 LRLPVRSGS
+110 LRLPMYNNT
-119 PMPSLEMSMF
+119 PMPSAPMSMF
-129 GGIDTDEIIPD
+129 GGIETDEIVPSGLADIRIP
-140 GLSDF
+140 
-145 SVSTLSVHASQV
+145 TIAIRPAHV
-157 PMLLES
+157 PALLES
-163 IIDRKDALEDFHA
+163 MFDRQEALEDFHV
-176 GPGVRYYVAATRLA
+176 GPGVEYFVAASRLSE
-190 GHLIA
+190 HLIA
-195 GHRFVPMVFQDAEGQ
+195 GHRFVPMVFQDSEGQ
-210 LTGRWEPWLSDDMSA
+210 LTGRWQPWLADDMSTR
-225 KRVSKLV
+225 RVAKLV
-232 SSMPAVARAVPDGHA
+232 ASMPPVARAVPDGHA

-252 ITHDFLSHVTDAM
+252 ISVDFLSHITDAA

-271 SEEMDDTIE
+271 SEEMTDTIE
-280 SADVGMDQQVAWLTG
+280 SMDTGMDQQVAWLSG
-295 LLGKGLEI
+295 LLGSRI
-303 PASTGQRAEIAR
+303 DVPASTGQRAEIAR

-328 ESSTWRFGLRLAE
+328 ESSTWRFGLRLVE
-341 PIGEGLSK
+341 PIGDGLAQ
-349 DIDLPDSSV
+349 DIDQPDESV

-413 YKRLEEALDET
+413 YNKLEEALDQT
-424 EPIQLMIETQEAY
+424 EPIELLIETQEAY

-446 LEEQGIAVECPSWWD
+446 LEEQGIGVQCPGWWD
-461 SAAGRLGT
+461 SQSGRLGT

-482 GEGADAEAAG
+482 GEGADADAAG

-530 RVGGQWVEIRP
+530 RIGGQWVEIRP
-541 EDVENAISFMRENPG
+541 EDVENAISFMQENPG

-569 ASDSSQTGLPVT
+569 ASDSAQTGLPVT

-595 EEGVSVELPILE
+595 EEGVSIELPILE
-607 TPDSFKGTL
+607 APETFKGTL
-616 RPYQSRGL
+616 RPYQARGL
-624 SWMAFMERFGFG
+624 SWLAFMERFGFG

-655 AHERSITDQRIDPT
+655 LHERSILQDRMDPT

-683 EFERF
+683 EFEKF
-688 APSIK
+688 APSLKI
-693 VQVHHGVDRPQG
+693 QVHHGIDRPQG
-705 DAFVEACSKSD
+705 DDFVKATDDSD
-716 VIVTTYAL
+716 VVVTTYAL

-730 FITNVKW
+730 FITKVKW
-737 GRMVLDEA
+737 GRIVLDEA

-750 PAAKQSISVRSLN
+750 PAAKQSISVRSLK
-763 VPRRIAMTGTP
+763 VPRRVAMTGTP

-783 SIMDFLNPKYLGASG
+783 SIMDFLNPKYLGSPGA
-798 SFRKKF
+798 FRKKF

-841 LPEKIESK
+841 LPEKLESK
-849 EWCSLT
+849 EWCPLT
-855 SEQASLYEGCVKRM
+855 SEQASLYEACVKQM
-869 LTDVEHAEGIHR
+869 LTNVEHAEGIHR
-881 RGLVLAALIKLK
+881 RGLVLATLIKLK
-893 QICNHPAQMLKES
+893 QICNHPAQMLKEA

-912 IIDPS
+912 IIDPG

-928 LDEVMA
+928 LDELIS
-934 EGAQALI
+934 EGDQALI

-953 AMLRQELGKEVLFL
+953 NMLKHELGKEVLFL
-967 HGGTSQGQRQKMI
+967 HGGTSQGKRQKMI

-987 GKTPI
+987 GKNPI

-1094 TISDEV
+1094 TISDE

>member
-1 MIDAST
+1 MINASPPDT
-7 KQSEHDLRD
+7 E
-16 AGTAGTAEVV
+16 TTTVPEVV
-26 HANWADDRLHLWVEH
+26 QVIHANWADGKLHLWVEQ
-41 CRDGQWWGGSPSP
+41 CPDGQWWS
-54 KIPISDNPGLDSDS
+54 KISDSDT
-68 GSDAGADEHGTT
+68 DDDT
-80 APKQKSPLHPNAHR
+80 LVHPHVVI
-94 PDWIP
+94 PDWID
-99 GWVDVEQDSIE
+99 GEQSSIV
-110 LRLPVRSGS
+110 LRLPMHKDS
-119 PMPSLEMSMF
+119 PMPSAPMSMF
-129 GGIDTDEIIPD
+129 GGIETEEIVSSGLADVRIP
-140 GLSDF
+140 
-145 SVSTLSVHASQV
+145 TLAIEAPHV
-157 PMLLES
+157 PLLLES
-163 IIDRKDALEDFHA
+163 LIDRQDALEDFHA
-176 GPGVRYYVAATRLA
+176 GPGVQYFVAASRLA
-190 GHLIA
+190 DHLIA
-195 GHRFVPMVFQDAEGQ
+195 GHRFVPMVFQDASGL
-210 LTGRWEPWLSDDMSA
+210 LTGRWQPWLADDMTI

-232 SSMPAVARAVPDGHA
+232 SSMPAAARAVPDGHA

-252 ITHDFLSHVTDAM
+252 ISVDFLSHITDAS
-265 CRRVMV
+265 CRRVMMT
-271 SEEMDDTIE
+271 EEMTDTID
-280 SADVGMDQQVAWLTG
+280 SIDPGMDQQVAWLNG
-295 LLGKGLEI
+295 LLGSGTNV

-328 ESSTWRFGLRLAE
+328 ESSTWRFGLRLTE
-341 PIGEGLSK
+341 PISEGLAQ
-349 DIDLPDSSV
+349 DIDKPDESV
-358 MWSLSFY
+358 KWSLSFY

-372 EVLIRGA
+372 EVIIRGA

-413 YKRLEEALDET
+413 YKLLEEALDET
-424 EPIQLMIETQEAY
+424 EPIQLLIETQEAY

-446 LEEQGIAVECPSWWD
+446 LEEQGIGVQCPGWWD
-461 SAAGRLGT
+461 SQAGRLGT

-530 RVGGQWVEIRP
+530 RIGGQWVEIRP
-541 EDVENAISFMRENPG
+541 EDVENAISFMHENPG

-569 ASDSSQTGLPVT
+569 ASDSAQTGLPVT

-607 TPDSFKGTL
+607 APDTFKGTL
-616 RPYQSRGL
+616 RPYQTRGL
-624 SWMAFMERFGFG
+624 SWLAFMERFGFG

-655 AHERSITDQRIDPT
+655 LHERSVNTERVDPT
-669 LLVVPMSV
+669 ILIVPMSV

-683 EFERF
+683 EFEKF
-688 APSIK
+688 APSLKI
-693 VQVHHGVDRPQG
+693 QVHHGVDRPQG
-705 DAFVEACSKSD
+705 DEFLKATDNAD
-716 VIVTTYAL
+716 VVVTTYAL

-730 FITNVKW
+730 FVTKVKW
-737 GRMVLDEA
+737 GRVVLDEA

-750 PAAKQSISVRSLN
+750 PAAKQSISVRSLK
-763 VPRRIAMTGTP
+763 VPRRVAMTGTP

-783 SIMDFLNPKYLGASG
+783 SIMDFLNPKYLGSSG
-798 SFRKKF
+798 TFRKKF

-814 IKMDKLR
+814 VKMDKLR

-841 LPEKIESK
+841 LPEKLESK
-849 EWCSLT
+849 EWCPLT
-855 SEQASLYEGCVKRM
+855 GEQASLYEACVKQM
-869 LTDVEHAEGIHR
+869 LTNVEHAEGIHR
-881 RGLVLAALIKLK
+881 RGLVLATLIKLK

-928 LDEVMA
+928 LDELIS
-934 EGAQALI
+934 EGDQALI

-953 AMLRQELGKEVLFL
+953 NMLKHELGKEVLFL

-980 DDFQEAT
+980 DTFQDAT
-987 GKTPI
+987 GKNPI

-1094 TISDEV
+1094 TISDE

>member
-1 MIDAST
+1 MINASPHE
-7 KQSEHDLRD
+7 SEI
-16 AGTAGTAEVV
+16 TTVPEVV
-26 HANWADDRLHLWVEH
+26 QVIHANWADHRLHLWVEQ
-41 CRDGQWWGGSPSP
+41 CPSADWWSRTQ
-54 KIPISDNPGLDSDS
+54 DSDT
-68 GSDAGADEHGTT
+68 DDDT
-80 APKQKSPLHPNAHR
+80 LVHPHVVI
-94 PDWIP
+94 PDWI
-99 GWVDVEQDSIE
+99 DAEESSIL
-110 LRLPVRSGS
+110 LRLPMHNDT
-119 PMPSLEMSMF
+119 PMPSASMSMF
-129 GGIDTDEIIPD
+129 GGIETDEISSS
-140 GLSDF
+140 GLAD
-145 SVSTLSVHASQV
+145 VRVKTIAIEPEHV
-157 PMLLES
+157 PLLLES
-163 IIDRKDALEDFHA
+163 LIDRQDALEDFHA
-176 GPGVRYYVAATRLA
+176 GPGVQYFVAASRLA
-190 GHLIA
+190 EHLIA
-195 GHRFVPMVFQDAEGQ
+195 GHRFVPMVFQDAAGM
-210 LTGRWEPWLSDDMSA
+210 LTGRWQPWLADDMTV
-225 KRVSKLV
+225 KRVAKLV
-232 SSMPAVARAVPDGHA
+232 SSMPAAARAVPDGHS

-252 ITHDFLSHVTDAM
+252 ISVDFLSHITDAS
-265 CRRVMV
+265 CRRVMMT
-271 SEEMDDTIE
+271 EEMTDTID
-280 SADVGMDQQVAWLTG
+280 SIDPGMDQQVAWLSG
-295 LLGKGLEI
+295 LLGSGIEV

-315 TVRKWISELEDRG
+315 TVRKWIAELEDRG

-341 PIGEGLSK
+341 PITDGLAL
-349 DIDLPDSSV
+349 DIDQPDETV
-358 MWSLSFY
+358 MWSLSFF

-372 EVLIRGA
+372 EVIIRGA

-408 RASRY
+408 RAARY
-413 YKRLEEALDET
+413 YKKLEEALDET
-424 EPIQLMIETQEAY
+424 EPIQLLIETKEAY

-446 LEEQGIAVECPSWWD
+446 LEEQGIGVECPSWWEAQ
-461 SAAGRLGT
+461 SGRLGT

-530 RVGGQWVEIRP
+530 RIGGQWVEIRP
-541 EDVENAISFMRENPG
+541 EDVENAISFMQENPG

-569 ASDSSQTGLPVT
+569 ASDSAQTGLPVT

-595 EEGVSVELPILE
+595 EEGVSIELPILE
-607 TPDSFKGTL
+607 TPDTFKGTL
-616 RPYQSRGL
+616 RPYQTRGL
-624 SWMAFMERFGFG
+624 SWLAFMERFGFG

-655 AHERSITDQRIDPT
+655 LHERSITTQRLDPT
-669 LLVVPMSV
+669 LLIVPMSV

-683 EFERF
+683 EFEKF

-705 DAFVEACSKSD
+705 DAFVAATDDTD
-716 VIVTTYAL
+716 VVVTTYAL

-730 FITNVKW
+730 FITKVKW
-737 GRMVLDEA
+737 GRVVLDEA

-750 PAAKQSISVRSLN
+750 PAAKQSMSVRALR
-763 VPRRIAMTGTP
+763 VPRRVAMTGTP

-783 SIMDFLNPKYLGASG
+783 SIMDFLNPKYLGSPGA
-798 SFRKKF
+798 FRKKF

-831 VKTDPTVVSD
+831 VKTDPQVVSD
-841 LPEKIESK
+841 LPKKLESK
-849 EWCSLT
+849 EWCPLT
-855 SEQASLYEGCVKRM
+855 GEQASLYEACVKQM
-869 LTDVEHAEGIHR
+869 LTNVEHAEGIHR
-881 RGLVLAALIKLK
+881 RGLVLATLIKLK
-893 QICNHPAQMLKES
+893 QICNHPAQMLKET

-912 IIDPS
+912 IIDPG

-928 LDEVMA
+928 LDELIS
-934 EGAQALI
+934 EGDQALI

-953 AMLRQELGKEVLFL
+953 NMLKHELGKDVLFL
-967 HGGTSQGQRQKMI
+967 HGGTSQGKRQKMI
-980 DDFQEAT
+980 DQFQEAN
-987 GKTPI
+987 GKHPI

-1094 TISDEV
+1094 TISDE